1 MQRLQAPNKN
11 GFSKGSTSSTGWG
24 MRGEARIVLCM
35 VHYTQTEGNDKQNVQ
50 GGKEENQYFP
60 LE

>member
-1 MQRLQAPNKN
+1 MVSAKAVQPRLA
-11 GFSKGSTSSTGWG
+11 GGT
-24 MRGEARIVLCM
+24 RGEARIALCM

-60 LE
+60 PE